1 MAFGNYPGMGGYYPP
16 QQNFFTPANNAVPDM
31 LNSYKAPY
39 QTPQVPQVQQT
50 QQNPFI
56 WVQGEE
62 AAKAYLVAPGNT
74 VILWDSEKPIIYVKS
89 ADASGMPNIRVIEY
103 KDQAETPTKP
113 TEHVCSCGDKFVTKE
128 DFEVLQGEV
137 ERLTKR
143 IETLSKPKSKIMKR
157 AEEEDDE

>member
-1 MAFGNYPGMGGYYPP
+1 MAFGNYMGGYYPT
-16 QQNFFTPANNAVPDM
+16 QSYYAPANNAVPDM

-39 QTPQVPQVQQT
+39 QTPQVPPVQQT

-74 VILWDSEKPIIYVKS
+74 VVLWDSEKPLIYVKS

-113 TEHVCSCGDKFVTKE
+113 TEHVCSCGDKFVAKE
-128 DFEVLQGEV
+128 DFAALQGEV

-143 IETLSKPKSKIMKR
+143 IETLSKPKSRIMKR

>member
-1 MAFGNYPGMGGYYPP
+1 MAFGNYAPMGGYYPP
-16 QQNFFTPANNAVPDM
+16 QNYYLPVNNAVPDM

-39 QTPQVPQVQQT
+39 QTPQAPQVQQT

-74 VILWDSEKPIIYVKS
+74 VILWDSEKPLIYVKS
-89 ADASGMPNIRVIEY
+89 ADASGMPNIRIIEY

-113 TEHVCSCGDKFVTKE
+113 TERVCSCGDKFVAKE
-128 DFEVLQGEV
+128 DFAALQDEI
-137 ERLTKR
+137 EHLTKK
-143 IETLSKPKSKIMKR
+143 IEMLSKPKSKIIKR
-157 AEEEDDE
+157 AEDVDDE